1 MCLINSETWNI
12 FRYKEKQK
20 LNQPMPNLN
29 DTGLN
34 VT

>member
-1 MCLINSETWNI
+1 
-12 FRYKEKQK
+12 
-20 LNQPMPNLN
+20 MPNLN